1 MKITHRLRL
10 LLALPVLAGML
21 AYGSGQQPAAGAK
34 SKPPATP
41 ADWAT
46 VTNEAK
52 TCKLSLPP
60 AWVSPDSGGIWGR
73 MDQGEMAM
81 FVEDE
86 ETQQAG
92 DWGPVHKMIDKRKS
106 TGAKVEILEESPERI
121 IFQSP
126 HGSILAMMSFR
137 RSPKTLCAVQIG
149 VPAGDP
155 AQVKTARQIAESLTV
170 VP

>member
-1 MKITHRLRL
+1 MKIACRL
-10 LLALPVLAGML
+10 LLFLVPPVLAGVL
-21 AYGSGQQPAAGAK
+21 AYGSSQQPAGGAK

-41 ADWAT
+41 ADWVT
-46 VTNEAK
+46 VTNDAK

-60 AWVSPDSGGIWGR
+60 AWVQPDSDGIWGR

-92 DWGPVHKMIDKRKS
+92 DWEPLHRVIEKRKS
-106 TGAKVEILEESPERI
+106 TGAKVEILEETPERI

-126 HGSILAMMSFR
+126 HGSILATMSFR

-155 AQVKTARQIAESLTV
+155 EQVKIARQIAESLTTL
-170 VP
+170 P